1 MKATEAIEENMKK
14 AEQNKFEEAQHGIDM
29 MINNIQTNKKVRKDK
44 MESLVNDLQQIREK
58 CSKQEYQK

>member
-14 AEQNKFEEAQHGIDM
+14 AEQNKFEEAQHGIDL

-58 CSKQEYQK
+58 CSKQEYQQ

>member
-1 MKATEAIEENMKK
+1 VKATEAIEENMKK
-14 AEQNKFEEAQHGIDM
+14 AEQNKFEEAQHGIDV

-58 CSKQEYQK
+58 CSKQEYQQ

>member
-58 CSKQEYQK
+58 CSKQEYQQ

>member
-14 AEQNKFEEAQHGIDM
+14 AEQNKFEEAQHGIDV

-58 CSKQEYQK
+58 CSKQEYQQ

>member
-1 MKATEAIEENMKK
+1 VKATEAIEENMKK

-58 CSKQEYQK
+58 CSKQEYQQ

>member
-1 MKATEAIEENMKK
+1 MKK

-58 CSKQEYQK
+58 CSKQEYQQ